1 MPCPRT
7 EDLCALID
15 QALQPAQATALHDH
29 LQTCLVCAQ
38 QLQSLRGLRESL
50 QALPAPVLDAQFGLR
65 LQGRLPPRAQPRAPA
80 TAPPARGRTR
90 PRWAGLADWLPT
102 GLGAGVAL
110 GAGVW
115 LGAMLLGTAPAA
127 IQAGAP
133 ASAAMVRVFDPVPPG
148 GLCAATELCRVTK
161 GMP

>member
-65 LQGRLPPRAQPRAPA
+65 LQGRLPDGRAVQMQLAVF
-80 TAPPARGRTR
+80 ARGTQVFQATVLGDAVPDDAAETFFASLR
-90 PRWAGLADWLPT
+90 LP
-102 GLGAGVAL
+102 
-110 GAGVW
+110 
-115 LGAMLLGTAPAA
+115 
-127 IQAGAP
+127 
-133 ASAAMVRVFDPVPPG
+133 S
-148 GLCAATELCRVTK
+148 
-161 GMP
+161 

>member
-15 QALQPAQATALHDH
+15 QALPHASATALHHH
-29 LQTCLVCAQ
+29 LQTCPVCAQ
-38 QLQSLRGLRESL
+38 QLQSLRNLHESL
-50 QALPAPVLDAQFGLR
+50 QALPSPALDAQFGLR
-65 LQGRLPPRAQPRAPA
+65 LQGRLPSRTQPRTPT
-80 TAPPARGRTR
+80 TAPSTRDRQRT
-90 PRWAGLADWLPT
+90 RWAGLAGWVPA
-102 GLGAGVAL
+102 GLGAGLAL

-115 LGAMLLGTAPAA
+115 LGAMLLGAAPAVA
-127 IQAGAP
+127 PSGAT
-133 ASAAMVRVFDPVPPG
+133 MVRVFDPVPPG

>member
-1 MPCPRT
+1 MTSDVQRRKAMKRVRGT
-7 EDLCALID
+7 EALRW
-15 QALQPAQATALHDH
+15 
-29 LQTCLVCAQ
+29 
-38 QLQSLRGLRESL
+38 LRH
-50 QALPAPVLDAQFGLR
+50 VLK
-65 LQGRLPPRAQPRAPA
+65 
-80 TAPPARGRTR
+80 
-90 PRWAGLADWLPT
+90 WL

-148 GLCAATELCRVTK
+148 GLCAATERCRVTK